1 MPNAGPIFI
10 LGLQRGGTNQILN
23 ALRSH
28 PDTVWP
34 DGEFHEVLRPRGS
47 KSLAALQAWIGYLPL
62 LARKGDVLSPRKPPV
77 SLDKKGRDWIVSALR
92 RATAENATEVTRYK
106 AALAAHGLAP
116 ASTALGH
123 RMVVKL
129 VNYNVGLAADL
140 TKAYPDAAFV
150 GLMRDPVGICESM
163 MARGDAPEKILPL
176 YRYVGE
182 TLLELEAAGVP
193 VKTIRLEDM
202 VVDFK
207 AVMLEVYAACG
218 LDLGEITGICLQSKE
233 RITDDDGHVTGTRKI
248 DTFHDFE
255 SVNSHMR
262 RDVNKQAIDRLS
274 PAIIAQIVET
284 CGPIMQRFGYEA
296 PASPR

>member
-1 MPNAGPIFI
+1 MPDAGPIFI
-10 LGLQRGGTNQILN
+10 LGLQRGGTNQVLN

-62 LARKGDVLSPRKPPV
+62 LVRKGDVLSPRKPPV
-77 SLDKKGRDWIVSALR
+77 ALDKRGRDWIVSALR
-92 RATAENATEVTRYK
+92 HATEDNAAEVRRYK
-106 AALAAHGLAP
+106 TALADHGLAP
-116 ASTALGH
+116 ATPHLGD

-129 VNYNVGLAADL
+129 VNYNVGMAADL
-140 TKAYPDAAFV
+140 AKAYPDARFV
-150 GLMRDPVGICESM
+150 GLMRDPFGICESM

-182 TLLELEAAGVP
+182 TLLDLEAAGVP

-202 VVDFK
+202 IVDFQ
-207 AVMLEVYAACG
+207 AAMLEVYAACG
-218 LDLGEITGICLQSKE
+218 LELGGITGICLQSKE
-233 RITDDDGHVTGTRKI
+233 RITDEAGQVTGTRKI
-248 DTFHDFE
+248 DTFHDFA

-262 RDVNKQAIDRLS
+262 RDVNKQAMERLS
-274 PAIIAQIVET
+274 PDVIAQIVAT
-284 CGPIMQRFGYEA
+284 CGPIMQRFGYAA
-296 PASPR
+296 PTA